1 MDILVSFEDGSS
13 AYLKHHGI
21 KGQRWGVTNGPPY
34 PLGKGAYSN
43 SEKTKILKERK
54 TNPKGRYN
62 NPHFTKVLGLDSHA
76 PRSEKKS
83 KKQTANH
90 NSNYDK
96 IYNEYVAAGYSK
108 KNAAELAAGRERT
121 KKVLLAIGAVAVA
134 SAAIYVGYRMYDKY
148 ADRVI
153 PAKQLIQ
160 TVHFGNVEDRIAS
173 GNPFYATFNPADNF
187 IYGSKAFT
195 HFRPDSKISKVFAH
209 QDLKIAG
216 EASSMRTFRGLL
228 KENPMIKYVDD
239 HGMPASIS
247 YKNYLEKVLKTK
259 IPDNMNAREFQK
271 LHNSMSFDLVHRG
284 SLPDAAHKVYYDAL
298 KKRGFHGVIDM
309 NDAKL
314 SGGGWTYDPVI
325 MFAHPKLSVASSK
338 TASKWDASIPKMIA
352 GGGLSYARQMLRKP
366 YAHVGSVAAGTAA
379 VGIAATK
386 AMGIRTEAKQ
396 VHAKALANFKK
407 AYLKQH
413 PGSTL
418 TDSELEKMYE
428 ESMQK

>member
-13 AYLKHHGI
+13 AHLEHHGI
-21 KGQRWGVTNGPPY
+21 LGQKWGVKNGPPY
-34 PLGKGAYSN
+34 PLGDGAYST
-43 SEKTKILKERK
+43 SEKTKILKERRSE
-54 TNPKGRYN
+54 PKGRYSK
-62 NPHFTKVLGLDSHA
+62 PQFTKALGLSNR
-76 PRSEKKS
+76 RSKTEKKAN
-83 KKQTANH
+83 KQNDNH
-90 NSNYDK
+90 GTSYDK
-96 IYNEYVAAGYSK
+96 VYNEYIAAGYSK

-121 KKVLLAIGAVAVA
+121 KKVLIAIGTVAVA

-216 EASSMRTFRGLL
+216 EASSMRTFQGLL
-228 KENPMIKYVDD
+228 KENPMIHYVDE
-239 HGMPASIS
+239 HGMQASIA
-247 YKNYLEKVLKTK
+247 YKDYLETALKTK
-259 IPDNMNAREFQK
+259 IPSKMGARELQN

-298 KKRGFHGVIDM
+298 KKKGFHGVIDM

-325 MFAHPKLSVASSK
+325 MFAHPKLSIASSK
-338 TASKWDASIPKMIA
+338 TASKWDSSIPKMIA

-386 AMGIRTEAKQ
+386 AMGLRTESKQ

-407 AYLKQH
+407 TYLKQH
-413 PGSTL
+413 PNSEL
-418 TDSELEKMYE
+418 SDVELEKLYE
-428 ESMQK
+428 ESL